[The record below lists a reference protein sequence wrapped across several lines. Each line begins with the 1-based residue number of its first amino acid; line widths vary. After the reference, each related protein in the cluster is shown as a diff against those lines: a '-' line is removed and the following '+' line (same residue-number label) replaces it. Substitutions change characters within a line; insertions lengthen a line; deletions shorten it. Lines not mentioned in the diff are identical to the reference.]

1 MNKKIFLLLTML
13 LIFSLSSNVYADEN
27 SNNLNLTSKSAVAI
41 DAKTGEI
48 IYGKNIDERVYPAST
63 TKLLTALILAQ
74 SNKNKDIFTYTN
86 SAKLQPSSSINDDK
100 LPINA
105 GDKIKADAALKSML
119 IFSANDMAYVIAD
132 NLIKNTNA
140 SISDTE
146 NNFSKIMNK
155 YVSKMGLK
163 NTHFVTPNGLHN
175 PDHYTTAYDISIV
188 GKNAFENNEIL
199 DTIKTKKYDLKL
211 ENGKSVE
218 IENRNKLILPNSG
231 LYDSTCIGGKT
242 GFTSEAG
249 ECLVAIFNRNGREI
263 IGAVMHSKV
272 TPEGTEAFKDMET
285 LINYSYSVK
294 NTTLYK
300 KNSLYKTKELSY
312 KAFGLFGPTKKIKVP
327 LILKEDV
334 NYYKNSTN
342 DSEKAFSVNL
352 NTENPWSLASN
363 PYSIGKL
370 KLTERGIT
378 KEYDLYTT
386 LSRKQLLENNA
397 PLYGVTLTV
406 LIIIATGGAYAF
418 SVKRKR

>member
-1 MNKKIFLLLTML
+1 MKKKLFLLLTVL
-13 LIFSLSSNVYADEN
+13 LTFSLCSNVYADEN
-27 SNNLNLTSKSAVAI
+27 TNNLNLTSDSAVSI

-48 IYGKNIDERVYPAST
+48 ICEKNIDKRVYPAST
-63 TKLLTALILAQ
+63 TKLLTALILAD

-100 LPINA
+100 LSINV
-105 GDKIKADAALKSML
+105 GDKIKADAVLKSML

-132 NLIKNTNA
+132 NLIGNTNA
-140 SISDTE
+140 SIADTQ

-155 YVSKMGLK
+155 YVAKFGLK
-163 NTHFVTPNGLHN
+163 NTHFVTPNGLHDPN
-175 PDHYTTAYDISIV
+175 HYTTAYDISII
-188 GKNAFENNEIL
+188 GKNAFENKEIL
-199 DTIKTKKYDLKL
+199 DAVKTKNYDLKL
-211 ENGKSVE
+211 ENGKSVQ

-249 ECLVAIFNRNGREI
+249 ECLVSIFNRNGREI

-272 TPEGTEAFKDMET
+272 TPDGTEAFKDMET

-300 KNSLYKTKELSY
+300 KNSLYKTEKLSY
-312 KAFGLFGPTKKIKVP
+312 KSFGFFGPTKTIKVP
-327 LILKEDV
+327 LLLRDDV

-342 DSEKAFSVNL
+342 DNEKAFSVNL
-352 NTENPWSLASN
+352 NTDNPWSIASK
-363 PYSIGKL
+363 PYSVGKL
-370 KLTERGIT
+370 KLTERGVT

-386 LSRKQLLENNA
+386 LSKKQLLESNA
-397 PLYGVTLTV
+397 PLYGVTLTI
-406 LIIIATGGAYAF
+406 LIIIAAGGVYTF
-418 SVKRKR
+418 SVRKKR